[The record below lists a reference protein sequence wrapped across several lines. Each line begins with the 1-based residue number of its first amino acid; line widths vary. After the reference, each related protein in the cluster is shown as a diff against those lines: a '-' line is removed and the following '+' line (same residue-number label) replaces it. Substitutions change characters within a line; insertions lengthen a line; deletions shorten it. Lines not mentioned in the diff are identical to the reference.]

1 MKSSKF
7 LDKKPTP
14 EDMFQIYQVLKFY
27 YPEVNALPMA
37 AVAEIAR
44 EEFECDCDEM
54 DVYIYLM
61 TLPQRDLDT
70 ELEYDGI

>member
-7 LDKKPTP
+7 TDKRPTP
-14 EDMFQIYQVLKFY
+14 DDMFQIYQVLKFY
-27 YPEVNALPMA
+27 YPELDNLSMD

-44 EEFECDCDEM
+44 EEFKCDCNEM

-61 TLPQRDLDT
+61 TLSQRDLDA
-70 ELEYDGI
+70 ELKYNDV